1 MAEYIGHGRQRG
13 ELKHLSTRRKEKK
26 KIDFPSS
33 GERKGISPNRPCLH
47 DRGCGNRSGPS
58 PESYKGEPSR
68 RVLESPTTAGDS
80 PVGERRIPLWNGLP
94 SSMELVELRVN
105 PGGPSPK
112 AKYSLATD
120 SAIVA
125 RVKGEKYPC

>member
-13 ELKHLSTRRKEKK
+13 ELKHLSNRRKGKK
-26 KIDFPSS
+26 TIDFLSS
-33 GERKGISPNRPCLH
+33 GERKGMSPNLRCLH
-47 DRGCGNRSGPS
+47 WRGCGNDPGHS

-68 RVLESPTTAGDS
+68 SGLRGPTIAGDS
-80 PVGERRIPLWNGLP
+80 PVGERQSPLWGHLP

-112 AKYSLATD
+112 AKYLLATD
-120 SAIVA
+120 SVKVA
-125 RVKGEKYPC
+125 RVKDEKYPC